1 MGVNLSRLVQVTCL
15 FKSANL
21 DDYFLLQTG
30 EYQKSSWSRFP
41 RFTWCSTTQERARLH
56 GLINMSKKNAKHSC
70 LRQDYL
76 IDNKFTTI
84 LIVLIN

>member
-1 MGVNLSRLVQVTCL
+1 MGVNLSGLVQVTCL

-56 GLINMSKKNAKHSC
+56 GLINMSKKMQNIPAC
-70 LRQDYL
+70 VRIILLITNLRLYL
-76 IDNKFTTI
+76 
-84 LIVLIN
+84 